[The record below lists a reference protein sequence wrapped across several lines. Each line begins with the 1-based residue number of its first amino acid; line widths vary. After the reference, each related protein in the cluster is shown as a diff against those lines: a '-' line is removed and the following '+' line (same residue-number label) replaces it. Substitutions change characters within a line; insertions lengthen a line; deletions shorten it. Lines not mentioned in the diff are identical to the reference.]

1 MLRGGLWRLRLE
13 RRLNVQINANN
24 GAATAVV
31 HGAVPLAKKRSDA
44 TRQEREWS
52 LPGLCWNT
60 NVTTSFGALPAQVLR
75 LHDPLRLA
83 DGSVARIAWI
93 DKIQLDEAFLSAY
106 PDAQPVMIRAGALGG
121 GQPSQDILVSP
132 QQKLVVQGLNYNPE
146 LRMARELLGRPGV
159 FRQPQTVLTYYMFHC
174 GQPAKIS
181 ASGTTIVTAP

>member
-1 MLRGGLWRLRLE
+1 M
-13 RRLNVQINANN
+13 NVQINANN
-24 GAATAVV
+24 GAAQTVV
-31 HGAVPLAKKRSDA
+31 PGALPMADKRSA
-44 TRQEREWS
+44 SASRQEREWT

-83 DGSVARIAWI
+83 DGTVARIAWI

-132 QQKLVVQGLNYNPE
+132 QQKLVIQGLNYTSE
-146 LRMARELLGRPGV
+146 LRVARELLGRPGV

>member
-1 MLRGGLWRLRLE
+1 M
-13 RRLNVQINANN
+13 NVQINANN
-24 GAATAVV
+24 GAAAAVV
-31 HGAVPLAKKRSDA
+31 PGAVPMANKRSDA
-44 TRQEREWS
+44 ARQEREWS

-83 DGSVARIAWI
+83 DGTVARIAWI

-132 QQKLVVQGLNYNPE
+132 EQKFVVQGLNFASE
-146 LRMARELLGRPGV
+146 LRTARDLLGRPGV
-159 FRQPQTVLTYYMFHC
+159 LRQPQTVLTYYMFHC
-174 GQPAKIS
+174 GKPAKIA